1 MCCTAA
7 FAPKLAIIP
16 ATARQNKMF
25 SRTLSIIGIVIIDL
39 YSSAARV
46 SAASCVWKVTTRDG
60 HALYLGGSFH
70 ALRPSDYPLPPQY
83 NRAFDASS
91 RVVFEDDPHTAK
103 AAFADLM
110 KAGQYPKGDS
120 LKNHVDPRTYDYLR
134 RLFKLMDVPETKFT
148 RYRPWFLSLM
158 LQEPSLHG
166 MSETLGV
173 EEFLMRRAHAN
184 AKPVLGLES
193 AREHADI
200 FLGLS
205 DRQSEAMLLIMFI
218 PAQRGSG
225 SAGDALAD
233 AWRRGDADTDT
244 RIFMDGFRDFPSL
257 ADRLLTNRNRKWIPK
272 NEGYL
277 RSGKTYF
284 VVAGAAHMGG
294 PNGVPAL
301 LRERGYRIEQL

>member
-1 MCCTAA
+1 MLFVCRG
-7 FAPKLAIIP
+7 LIIS
-16 ATARQNKMF
+16 AVL
-25 SRTLSIIGIVIIDL
+25 LSVASHG
-39 YSSAARV
+39 R
-46 SAASCVWKVTTRDG
+46 AASVWKVTSG
-60 HALYLGGSFH
+60 AGNVLYLGGSIH
-70 ALRPSDYPLPPQY
+70 ALKSTDYPLPSAY
-83 NRAFDASS
+83 NRAFDASD
-91 RVVFEDDPHTAK
+91 RLVCEVDPK
-103 AAFADLM
+103 ALDESSKGLL
-110 KAGQYPKGDS
+110 KAGEYPKGDS

-134 RLFKLMDVPETKFT
+134 RLFKLMEVPETKFA

-158 LQEPSLHG
+158 LQAPASYG

-173 EEFLMRRAHAN
+173 EEFLMRRAQAN

-218 PAQRGSG
+218 PAERGSG
-225 SAGDALAD
+225 RAGNALAD

-244 RIFMDGFRDFPSL
+244 RIFMDGFRDYPLL

-272 NEGYL
+272 IEGYL
-277 RSGKTYF
+277 RSGRTYF

-294 PNGVPAL
+294 PNGVLAL
-301 LRERGYRIEQL
+301 LRQRGYRIEQL